1 LPRLSHPHELHRIL
15 PARDRADLFDRR
27 IEARDDASRL
37 REARVTAALFVLQRA
52 SAMMLAFAV
61 TVHLVTILY
70 AVRGGLT
77 AGEVLA
83 RTRGNGWFL
92 AFYLLFAV
100 AVAVHAPI
108 GLRNILREWT
118 LWRGRSL
125 DVALALFAAA
135 LLFLGLRA
143 ALAVYLP
150 LETLR

>member
-1 LPRLSHPHELHRIL
+1 
-15 PARDRADLFDRR
+15 
-27 IEARDDASRL
+27 
-37 REARVTAALFVLQRA
+37 VTAALFLLQRA
-52 SAMMLAFAV
+52 SAAVLAFAV

-83 RTRGNGWFL
+83 RTRGNSWFF
-92 AFYLLFAV
+92 AFYLLFVV

-118 LWRGRSL
+118 SWRGRSL
-125 DVALALFAAA
+125 DGALALFAVG
-135 LLFLGLRA
+135 LLFLGVRA

-150 LETLR
+150 LETSR

>member
-1 LPRLSHPHELHRIL
+1 
-15 PARDRADLFDRR
+15 
-27 IEARDDASRL
+27 
-37 REARVTAALFVLQRA
+37 VTAALFALQRE
-52 SAMMLAFAV
+52 SAMVLAFAV

-92 AFYLLFAV
+92 AFYLLFVV

-118 LWRGRSL
+118 SWRGRSL
-125 DVALALFAAA
+125 DVALAVFAAG
-135 LLFLGLRA
+135 LLYLGVRA

-150 LETLR
+150 GAMPR

>member
-1 LPRLSHPHELHRIL
+1 M
-15 PARDRADLFDRR
+15 
-27 IEARDDASRL
+27 
-37 REARVTAALFVLQRA
+37 TAALFVLQRA
-52 SAMMLAFAV
+52 SAAVLAFAV

-92 AFYLLFAV
+92 AFYLLFVV

-118 LWRGRSL
+118 SWRGRPL
-125 DVALALFAAA
+125 DGTLALFAMG
-135 LLFLGLRA
+135 LLFLGVRA

-150 LETLR
+150 LETSR